1 MISKLKLR
9 QFSIAF
15 KVRIIRYY
23 ESLQD
28 DRHIRLKSLGFV
40 SNKTGILRQCLRNWI
55 KNKEV
60 LLNQKDKFKRSKIF
74 GGTHRCQCEFMEML
88 VVDWLKDERA
98 KGVCVSSRSLTI
110 KAVQVHE

>member
-1 MISKLKLR
+1 MIAKLKLR

-40 SNKTGILRQCLRNWI
+40 SNKTGILRQSLRNWI
-55 KNKEV
+55 KNKDV
-60 LLNQKDKFKRSKIF
+60 LLNQNVNKI
-74 GGTHRCQCEFMEML
+74 
-88 VVDWLKDERA
+88 VNW
-98 KGVCVSSRSLTI
+98 
-110 KAVQVHE
+110 